1 METKLGF
8 DTRKDG
14 RTHARGGPVPTQT
27 MPIECVAVIG
37 KKNNP
42 LYLSTFP
49 PNNSTD
55 VQHRFQLVVY
65 SSLDVIDTLVKKNES
80 GASGGDGGSKTTE
93 NGSGGAGDGKEF
105 LGYLCSVEHFKIFGY
120 VTNTSIKFILVV
132 SDEVDRLKT
141 PYRKVQNFLSSMHS
155 LYIEAIYNP
164 FYTLETPITSKGFAG
179 KVNALVGQSEKQW
192 F

>member
-1 METKLGF
+1 
-8 DTRKDG
+8 
-14 RTHARGGPVPTQT
+14 

-49 PNNSTD
+49 DANSVD
-55 VQHRFQLVVY
+55 VQHRFQLIVF
-65 SSLDVIDTLVKKNES
+65 SSLDIIDTIVKNVES
-80 GASGGDGGSKTTE
+80 GVTGSDSSNSNKD
-93 NGSGGAGDGKEF
+93 SGAGDGKEF

-132 SDEVDRLKT
+132 SDEVDCLKT
-141 PYRKVQNFLSSMHS
+141 PYRKVENFFSSLHS

-164 FYTLETPITSKGFAG
+164 FYKLETPITSKTFAG
-179 KVNALVGQSEKQW
+179 KVNNLVGQSEKQW

>member
-1 METKLGF
+1 
-8 DTRKDG
+8 
-14 RTHARGGPVPTQT
+14 

-49 PNNSTD
+49 DTSSID
-55 VQHRFQLVVY
+55 VQHRFQLIAY
-65 SSLDVIDTLVKKNES
+65 SSLDIIDDLVKSSE
-80 GASGGDGGSKTTE
+80 GAAGGDGGSNTKDNSS
-93 NGSGGAGDGKEF
+93 NGAVDGKEF

-132 SDEVDRLKT
+132 SDETGCLKM
-141 PYRKVQNFLSSMHS
+141 PYRKVQSFFNSLHS

-164 FYTLETPITSKGFAG
+164 FYELETPITSKGFAG
-179 KVNALVGQSEKQW
+179 KVNNLVGESEKQW